1 MGTPKITTATSTT
14 TRTTTTTQDLEI
26 EFSKAISFYH
36 NVLATTKPA
45 TEEEKISSP
54 DTNISDRTPEEVSKR
69 SSDVG
74 SVKTEETITTVEKL
88 EKTTKPSVIEELE
101 REPVEMNSKK
111 DSEGAK
117 RRSDTG
123 SIKIEETDTTVK
135 KLEKTTTSS
144 VIEVPKEEP
153 SKTDVE
159 VEPEGWGSGASRN
172 LDFVSALLLGSLIL
186 TLSNLL

>member
-74 SVKTEETITTVEKL
+74 SVKTEET
-88 EKTTKPSVIEELE
+88 
-101 REPVEMNSKK
+101 
-111 DSEGAK
+111 
-117 RRSDTG
+117 
-123 SIKIEETDTTVK
+123 DTTVK

-153 SKTDVE
+153 SKTNVE

>member
-54 DTNISDRTPEEVSKR
+54 DTNISDRTPEEVSER

-74 SVKTEETITTVEKL
+74 SVKTEETVTTVEKL
-88 EKTTKPSVIEELE
+88 EKTTTPSVVEEPE

-117 RRSDTG
+117 RRSDSG

-135 KLEKTTTSS
+135 KMEKTTTSS
-144 VIEVPKEEP
+144 VIEAPKEEP
-153 SKTDVE
+153 IKTNSE
-159 VEPEGWGSGASRN
+159 TEGWGSGASRN